1 MSQVDFITGNFKL
14 DIRGALNEEQREK
27 ADAAAIRYIVQR
39 DGATKTYLDLA
50 GVENEKGNKSLPK
63 GFERDN
69 LAYTPES
76 SEAMKASMEKALA
89 PYGAF
94 TVSVSEHIKGETQSP
109 MKRATEF
116 VDALLDGGE
125 NEQKLRSLLSIFGA
139 KPGANRDDLIAVA
152 HEQKLGKS
160 KS

>member
-14 DIRGALNEEQREK
+14 GIRGSLNEEQREK

-63 GFERDN
+63 GFERDS
-69 LAYTPES
+69 LAY
-76 SEAMKASMEKALA
+76 SEDNAAAMKASMEKALA
-89 PYGAF
+89 GYGDF
-94 TVSVSEHIKGETQSP
+94 TVSVSEHVKGESQSP

-125 NEQKLRSLLSIFGA
+125 NEAKLRSLLSIFGA
-139 KPGANRDDLIAVA
+139 KTDASRDDLIAIA

-160 KS
+160 KA

>member
-1 MSQVDFITGNFKL
+1 MSRVSFITGNFNL
-14 DIRGALNEEQREK
+14 TIDGSLSEEQREK

-39 DGATKTYLDLA
+39 DGATKTYLALC

-63 GFERDN
+63 DFERDL
-69 LAYTPES
+69 LAYTDES
-76 SEAMKASMEKALA
+76 ANAMKSAMEKALA
-89 PYGAF
+89 PYGNF
-94 TVSVSEHIKGETQSP
+94 TVSAVEHVKGESQSP

-125 NEQKLRSLLSIFGA
+125 NEAKLRSLLSIFGA
-139 KPGANRDDLIAVA
+139 KADASRDDLIEIA
-152 HEQKLGKS
+152 HTQKLGKS

>member
-1 MSQVDFITGNFKL
+1 MSQVDFITGNFNLK
-14 DIRGALNEEQREK
+14 IVGELNDAQREA
-27 ADAAAIRYIVQR
+27 ADKAAIRYIVQR

-50 GVENEKGNKSLPK
+50 GVENDKGNKSLPK
-63 GFERDN
+63 GFERDSLVYSADN
-69 LAYTPES
+69 A
-76 SEAMKASMEKALA
+76 EAMRASMEKALKS
-89 PYGAF
+89 YGDF
-94 TVSVSEHIKGETQSP
+94 TVSVSEHIKGESQSP

-125 NEQKLRSLLSIFGA
+125 NEQKLRSLMSIFGA
-139 KPGANRDDLIAVA
+139 KADATRDDLIEIA